1 MLTSRK
7 FNVSHKELRELKK
20 DSHEIS
26 NEIPATMSFAKNHS
40 SSHSFFLSRVALLKW
55 MQKQKNGAPY
65 CAPVRLRL
73 KGLELCTWL
82 CLCAATAARRVRA
95 RGWWWLLHSVW
106 PHVRAPSSKRRGNRG
121 EKNTPSYLVHFYPL
135 KQFQHCFKIVLSR
148 VIVLCMRP
156 RSSGLRWCA
165 RTLDSSRT

>member
-1 MLTSRK
+1 MSLA
-7 FNVSHKELRELKK
+7 KK
-20 DSHEIS
+20 
-26 NEIPATMSFAKNHS
+26 NGS
-40 SSHSFFLSRVALLKW
+40 SSHIPSFSRARTLKVDV
-55 MQKQKNGAPY
+55 KTKKNGAPY

-82 CLCAATAARRVRA
+82 CLCAATTARRVHA
-95 RGWWWLLHSVW
+95 RGWWWLLHRVR
-106 PHVRAPSSKRRGNRG
+106 PRVRAPSSKRRGDGG

>member
-1 MLTSRK
+1 MSHVKRFGNSRK
-7 FNVSHKELRELKK
+7 IV
-20 DSHEIS
+20 
-26 NEIPATMSFAKNHS
+26 AKYRRTRCPRPCRWQKNGS
-40 SSHSFFLSRVALLKW
+40 SSYIPSFLRARALKVDV
-55 MQKQKNGAPY
+55 KTKNGAPY

-82 CLCAATAARRVRA
+82 CLCAATTARRVRA
-95 RGWWWLLHSVW
+95 RGWWWLLHRVW
-106 PHVRAPSSKRRGNRG
+106 PRVRAPSSKRWGDGG